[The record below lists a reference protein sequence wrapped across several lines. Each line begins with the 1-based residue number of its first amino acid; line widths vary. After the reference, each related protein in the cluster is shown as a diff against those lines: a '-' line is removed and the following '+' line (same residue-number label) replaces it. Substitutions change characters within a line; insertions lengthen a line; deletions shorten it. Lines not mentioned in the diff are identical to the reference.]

1 MFENIGQKWMAH
13 KARQALKKIQHAMS
27 FPLHATSIQRVLV
40 IMPRDL
46 NLMEA
51 AHQFINRLRETFP
64 FWDVQMF
71 DVDKMPKEKLNW
83 MGVPSKEY
91 IQELKNRQ
99 YDMIID
105 LNRQTDWLITYLT
118 VMSGAPYR
126 VHVENEDGSFFN
138 IQVKTGT
145 QSPYSGLI
153 EAFTRL
159 FVLQ

>member
-1 MFENIGQKWMAH
+1 MAH
-13 KARQALKKIQHAMS
+13 KARQALKKIQHTMS

-46 NLMEA
+46 NLIEA

-64 FWDVQMF
+64 FWDIQMF

-91 IQELKNRQ
+91 
-99 YDMIID
+99 
-105 LNRQTDWLITYLT
+105 
-118 VMSGAPYR
+118 VHGAPYR

-138 IQVKTGT
+138 IQVKTGMGV
-145 QSPYSGLI
+145 SSI
-153 EAFTRL
+153 FRL
-159 FVLQ
+159 KPEPNPRTPV